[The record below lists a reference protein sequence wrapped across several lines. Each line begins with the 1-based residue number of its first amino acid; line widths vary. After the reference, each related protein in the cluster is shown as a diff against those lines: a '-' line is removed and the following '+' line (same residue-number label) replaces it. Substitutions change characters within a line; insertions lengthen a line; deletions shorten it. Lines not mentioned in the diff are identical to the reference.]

1 MALTVTR
8 VKDFE
13 EKLSKL
19 RMMAVDVTF
28 DSSYPNNGENAEAV
42 RIAAGLRSEIIGCT
56 CIGGNAAAGGVIIH
70 YDSVNN
76 KLMLFYPT
84 GGGAAAPTTLADPA
98 ALASNSGGD
107 TITLAIPIT
116 PGIAKQLG
124 NTADASTLTY
134 RLLVWGR

>member
-1 MALTVTR
+1 MALTVTK
-8 VKDFE
+8 VSDFE
-13 EKLSKL
+13 EKFAKL
-19 RMMAVDVTF
+19 KVAVVDVTF
-28 DSSYPNNGENAEAV
+28 DTSYPNNGEGADPV
-42 RIAAGLRSEIIGCT
+42 RLAAGLRSEIVGCT
-56 CIGGNAAAGGVIIH
+56 CIGGNAAAGGVLIH

>member
-1 MALTVTR
+1 MALTVTK
-8 VKDFE
+8 VSDFE
-13 EKLSKL
+13 ESLTKL
-19 RMMAVDVTF
+19 RVTVVDVVF
-28 DSSYPNNGENAEAV
+28 DSSYPDNGESAEPV

-56 CIGGNAAAGGVIIH
+56 CIGGNAAAGGVLIH

-76 KLMLFYPT
+76 KLMLFFPT
-84 GGGAAAPTTLADPA
+84 GGATAAPTTLIAPA